1 MVVFYSSFSLN
12 VDVIQTQTA
21 MNLHEMESHKYAD
34 VPLSFCIQQK
44 TDR

>member
-1 MVVFYSSFSLN
+1 MVVFSLN
-12 VDVIQTQTA
+12 IDVIQTQKA

-34 VPLSFCIQQK
+34 VPLLFCIEQK